1 MKFKKIKPPVY
12 QQYIY
17 IYIYIYIITINVNE
31 LNLALK
37 GE

>member
-17 IYIYIYIITINVNE
+17 IYKITINVNE

-37 GE
+37 GK